1 MEMEGMDSS
10 GGKAL
15 ELHFPLAGE
24 NIFLVQGDDTAPFH
38 RMNLHLGSRS
48 DGGEQAKLKQ
58 APRACRA
65 LFVKNMDSETST
77 ATSTCGDSSA
87 RKTFMVS

>member
-1 MEMEGMDSS
+1 
-10 GGKAL
+10 
-15 ELHFPLAGE
+15 
-24 NIFLVQGDDTAPFH
+24 
-38 RMNLHLGSRS
+38 MNLHLGSRS

-87 RKTFMVS
+87 RKTFMVSWPVLAYAAQWISRGSSPHW

>member
-1 MEMEGMDSS
+1 MEMG
-10 GGKAL
+10 GHGFIRGKAL

-65 LFVKNMDSETST
+65 LFVKKHGFGNIY
-77 ATSTCGDSSA
+77 
-87 RKTFMVS
+87 RHVYLR